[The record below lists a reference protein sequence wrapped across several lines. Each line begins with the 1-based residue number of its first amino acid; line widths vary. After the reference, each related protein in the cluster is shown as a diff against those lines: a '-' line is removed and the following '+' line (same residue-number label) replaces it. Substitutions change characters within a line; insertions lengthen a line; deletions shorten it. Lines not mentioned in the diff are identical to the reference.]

1 MRHVGLS
8 KCHKYDLLCI
18 VKQCHLNLSPPF
30 NAFFKIWLTF
40 KLSNPW
46 AVLTW
51 FLSARNWNIKKKIKQ
66 TIRIQLKYNK
76 TKLIKYFHPI
86 VVSRSGIISLLIPS
100 LYKNQ
105 LLLQSK
111 KNVRFT
117 SYALGTIAKERLW
130 TTLAT
135 PFSRKICKLDRL
147 VCDQDCNWGRN
158 DKMHGH
164 RVWLQVH
171 RAT

>member
-1 MRHVGLS
+1 MSSSHLISLS
-8 KCHKYDLLCI
+8 KKLKY
-18 VKQCHLNLSPPF
+18 Q
-30 NAFFKIWLTF
+30 
-40 KLSNPW
+40 
-46 AVLTW
+46 
-51 FLSARNWNIKKKIKQ
+51 KKDK

-105 LLLQSK
+105 LLLQGK